1 MGRLEHET
9 NIFASQKLADTA
21 EAAQRV
27 ALRLLGGID
36 LSAAL
41 EAGQEERT
49 KLIERVERLINRERI
64 KGLRR
69 HWSYDLNRHI
79 ALKQALDRLCGAASR
94 QTTDATGTAPVKS
107 GR

>member
-1 MGRLEHET
+1 MGRLELEAS
-9 NIFASQKLADTA
+9 IFASHKRADTA

-36 LSAAL
+36 LATALAAGP
-41 EAGQEERT
+41 AERN
-49 KLIERVERLINRERI
+49 KLIERIERLINRERI

-79 ALKQALDRLCGAASR
+79 ALKQVLDRLCGAASH
-94 QTTDATGTAPVKS
+94 QTPMAIGPVLAK
-107 GR
+107 